1 MEGTGAALRLRHL
14 RHLTISVGVE
24 VDAAVARGFGFL
36 DLNAVLLSLRDVG
49 DACHL
54 PGYPHAGRPADDPEA
69 MSVDFFGNVEVGPVA
84 PMDVSW

>member
-14 RHLTISVGVE
+14 RHLTVCVGVE
-24 VDAAVARGFGFL
+24 VDAAVARGFVFL
-36 DLNAVLLSLRDVG
+36 DLDAVLLSLGVVA

-54 PGYPHAGRPADDPEA
+54 PGYPHAGRPAGDLEA

-84 PMDVSW
+84 PMDVS